1 MARVEFGEAFLADVR
16 EQTDHLVAAE
26 EWSRVERLAEDVVD
40 LSLRLAQFPEL
51 GRQLASES
59 GRTMRRIAV
68 GRLPYLIW
76 YRYDSR
82 NEGVIRF
89 SRLFHAHQRAPRPRV
104 F

>member
-26 EWSRVERLAEDVVD
+26 EWSRVERLSEDLVA
-40 LSLRLAQFPEL
+40 LSMRLARFPDL
-51 GRQLASES
+51 GRQLASDR

-68 GRLPYLIW
+68 GRLPYLTW

-82 NEGVIRF
+82 NDGVIRL
-89 SRLFHAHQRAPRPRV
+89 SRLFHAHQRTPRPRV